1 MLTAMR
7 RWTMATVVAV
17 AACHL
22 ADDPEPPKCEPG
34 WEPINGRC
42 EEKEVKEILARIGE
56 DCSLTPDPFV
66 VRVNDDFQFANDDDE
81 PHTVTAIGGKLSTV
95 LEPGE
100 VSQYTQISKT
110 GSYPYEVS
118 GCPKGGTIE
127 VQ

>member
-1 MLTAMR
+1 MGI
-7 RWTMATVVAV
+7 VVFSLIV
-17 AACHL
+17 HAACQL

-34 WEPINGRC
+34 WAPENGRC
-42 EEKEVKEILARIGE
+42 VEKEVKEILARIGT
-56 DCSLTPDPFV
+56 DCSTTPNPFV
-66 VRVNDDFQFANDDDE
+66 VKVNYDFQFANDDDE
-81 PHTVTAIGGKLSTV
+81 PHTVTAIGGKLTIT
-95 LEPGE
+95 LQPGQ

>member
-1 MLTAMR
+1 MLAILS
-7 RWTMATVVAV
+7 
-17 AACHL
+17 CHL

-34 WEPINGRC
+34 FHPEMGRC
-42 EEKEVKEILARIGE
+42 IESEVKEILARIGK

-66 VRVNDDFQFANDDDE
+66 VKVSYDFQFANDDDE
-81 PHTVTAIGGKLSTV
+81 AHTVTAVGGKLSIT
-95 LEPGE
+95 LQPGQ

-110 GSYPYEVS
+110 GTYPYEVS